1 MHLMACSR
9 TWRNATLR
17 DEHRTPRMVFTVEQ
31 HVSFV
36 RILTHW
42 SRGIPSPRNGSKEA
56 WFSSEELR
64 GAPE

>member
-36 RILTHW
+36 RILTH
-42 SRGIPSPRNGSKEA
+42 
-56 WFSSEELR
+56 
-64 GAPE
+64 